1 LEDTYVSE
9 TEAKHHPS
17 SFRRNYFFVTPKAS
31 RLMYACHAELSIGVK
46 AMPAEVSRR
55 DFLFGAEAVVLA
67 AVLNRAYAG
76 VPADDLAGDE
86 EFWKKIRS
94 AYVPDAKILNL
105 NNGGVAPAPT
115 VVLNAEIEAIRYSNQ
130 LPAYRMWHDLEPGI
144 EDVRKRLARMW
155 DADPESIAITRN
167 ASESLQ
173 IAQFGLDLQPGD
185 EVLTT
190 SQDYPRMITT
200 WQQRERR
207 EKIVLRQLDF
217 AVPVKN
223 PADLV
228 RLYEQAI
235 TPRTRVIHVS
245 QVVFMTGQIFP
256 VKEICALARARG
268 ITSIVDGAH
277 AFAHVP
283 FQFSDIDCDFY
294 GASLHKWLSAPIG
307 TGVLYVRKDRI
318 EKHWALMAAPPSMD
332 KNIRKFEEIGTH
344 PAAMHNATLQALDF
358 HEQIGAERKFARLRY
373 LKNRWAECLSELPG
387 AQMLVGLDANQSGA
401 FGTIH
406 FETMEPGKLSEA
418 LLAKYNIL
426 VTPISGPDF
435 TGIRVSPNVYTS
447 TEEIDQFCSAVTA
460 IVPRA

>member
-1 LEDTYVSE
+1 MS
-9 TEAKHHPS
+9 
-17 SFRRNYFFVTPKAS
+17 
-31 RLMYACHAELSIGVK
+31 
-46 AMPAEVSRR
+46 AEVTRR
-55 DFLFGAEAVVLA
+55 DFLYGAEAVVLA
-67 AVLNRAYAG
+67 AALNRAYAH
-76 VPADDLAGDE
+76 VAPEDLAGDE
-86 EFWKKIRS
+86 EYWKKIRA
-94 AYVPDAKILNL
+94 AYARDPKLINL
-105 NNGGVAPAPT
+105 NNGGVAPSPNS
-115 VVLNAEIEAIRYSNQ
+115 VLEAEIEAIRYSNQ

-144 EDVRKRLARMW
+144 EEVRKKLARMW
-155 DADPESIAITRN
+155 NADPECIAITRN

-207 EKIVLRQLDF
+207 EKIVLKQLNYD
-217 AVPVKN
+217 VPARN
-223 PADLV
+223 SADLL
-228 RLYEQAI
+228 RMFQQGI

-245 QVVFMTGQIFP
+245 QVVFMTGQIMP

-283 FQFSDIDCDFY
+283 FQFSDLDCDFY

-307 TGVLYVRKDRI
+307 TGMLYVRKDRI

-344 PAAMHNATLQALDF
+344 PAAMHNATLQALEF
-358 HEQIGAERKFARLRY
+358 HDQIGAERKFERLRY
-373 LKNRWAECLSELPG
+373 LKNRWAERLSKVPG
-387 AQMLVGLDANQSGA
+387 AKVLVELDPNQSGA

-406 FETMEPGKLSEA
+406 FDTIEPAKLSDA
-418 LLAKYNIL
+418 LLSKYNIF
-426 VTPISGPDF
+426 VVPIKGPGFD
-435 TGIRVSPNVYTS
+435 GIRVSSNVYTS
-447 TEEIDQFCSAVTA
+447 PGEIDQFCAAVES

>member
-1 LEDTYVSE
+1 M
-9 TEAKHHPS
+9 PS
-17 SFRRNYFFVTPKAS
+17 
-31 RLMYACHAELSIGVK
+31 
-46 AMPAEVSRR
+46 EVSRR
-55 DFLFGAEAVVLA
+55 EFLRGVEGIVMA
-67 AVLNRAYAG
+67 AALNRAYAN
-76 VPADDLAGDE
+76 VAPEAIADDE
-86 EFWKKIRS
+86 KFWSQIRS
-94 AYVPDAKILNL
+94 AYTRDPQLINF

-115 VVLNAEIEAIRYSNQ
+115 AVLDAEIEAIRYSNQ
-130 LPAYRMWHDLEPGI
+130 LPAYRMWHDLEPNI
-144 EDVRKRLARMW
+144 ENVRKRLASMW
-155 DADPESIAITRN
+155 NADPECIAITRN

-173 IAQFGLDLQPGD
+173 IAQFGLDLKPGD

-207 EKIVLRQLDF
+207 EKIVLKQLDF

-223 PADLV
+223 PSDLV
-228 RLYEQAI
+228 RLYELGI
-235 TPRTRVIHVS
+235 TPRTKVIHVS

-294 GASLHKWLSAPIG
+294 GASLHKWLSAPVG
-307 TGVLYVRKDRI
+307 TGMLYVRKDRI
-318 EKHWALMAAPPSMD
+318 EKHWALMAAPESMD

-344 PAAMHNATLQALDF
+344 PAAMHNATLQALEF

-373 LKNRWAECLSELPG
+373 LKQHWAERLTQIPG
-387 AQMLVGLDANQSGA
+387 AKMLVGLDANQSGA

-406 FETMEPGKLSEA
+406 FDSIEPGKLADA
-418 LLAKYNIL
+418 LLNKYNIV
-426 VTPISGPDF
+426 VTPIVAPSLN
-435 TGIRVSPNVYTS
+435 GIRVSANVYTS
-447 TEEIDQFCSAVTA
+447 PQEIDQFCDAVA
-460 IVPRA
+460 AVVPHA

>member
-1 LEDTYVSE
+1 MS
-9 TEAKHHPS
+9 
-17 SFRRNYFFVTPKAS
+17 
-31 RLMYACHAELSIGVK
+31 AEIN
-46 AMPAEVSRR
+46 RR
-55 DFLFGAEAVVLA
+55 DFLLGAEAVVLA
-67 AVLNRAYAG
+67 GFLNRAYAH
-76 VPADDLAGDE
+76 VPAEAVAEDE

-94 AYVPDAKILNL
+94 AYVPDPKLINL

-115 VVLNAEIEAIRYSNQ
+115 SVLEAEIEAIRYSNQ
-130 LPAYRMWHDLEPGI
+130 LPAYRMWHDLEPNI
-144 EDVRKRLARMW
+144 EDVRKKLAHMW
-155 DADPESIAITRN
+155 NADPECIAITRN

-207 EKIVLRQLDF
+207 EKIVLKQLNF
-217 AVPVKN
+217 SVPVKN

-228 RLYEQAI
+228 GLYEQAI

-256 VKEICALARARG
+256 IKEICALARARG

-283 FQFSDIDCDFY
+283 FEFSDIDCDFY

-307 TGVLYVRKDRI
+307 TGMLYVRKDRI
-318 EKHWALMAAPPSMD
+318 EKHWALMAAPESMD

-344 PAAMHNATLQALDF
+344 PAAMHNATLQALEF
-358 HEQIGAERKFARLRY
+358 HEQIGAERKSARLRY
-373 LKNRWAECLSELPG
+373 LKNRWAERLSKVPG
-387 AQMLVGLDANQSGA
+387 AQVLVGLDANQSGA

-406 FETMEPGKLSEA
+406 FDTIDPGKLSED
-418 LLAKYNIL
+418 LLSKHNIL
-426 VTPISGPDF
+426 VTPISGPSLN
-435 TGIRVSPNVYTS
+435 GIRVSANVYTS
-447 TEEIDQFCSAVTA
+447 AEEIDKFCGAVEA

>member
-1 LEDTYVSE
+1 MS
-9 TEAKHHPS
+9 
-17 SFRRNYFFVTPKAS
+17 
-31 RLMYACHAELSIGVK
+31 
-46 AMPAEVSRR
+46 AEVNRR
-55 DFLFGAEAVVLA
+55 DFLRGAEAIVLA
-67 AVLNRAYAG
+67 AFLNRAYAG
-76 VPADDLAGDE
+76 VSPEALAGDE
-86 EFWKKIRS
+86 DFWKQIRS
-94 AYVPDAKILNL
+94 AYGRDPKILNL

-115 VVLNAEIEAIRYSNQ
+115 AVLDAEIEAIRYSNQ

-144 EDVRKRLARMW
+144 EDVRKKLARMW
-155 DADPESIAITRN
+155 DADPECIAITRN

-207 EKIVLRQLDF
+207 EKIVLKQLDF
-217 AVPVKN
+217 SAPVKN

-228 RLYEQAI
+228 RLFEQGI

-256 VKEICALARARG
+256 VKEICALARSRG

-307 TGVLYVRKDRI
+307 TGMLYVRKDRI

-344 PAAMHNATLQALDF
+344 PAAMHNATLQALEF

-373 LKNRWAECLSELPG
+373 LKNRWAERLSQLPG
-387 AQMLVGLDANQSGA
+387 ARMLVGLDPNQSGA

-406 FETMEPGKLSEA
+406 FDTIEPGKLGDA
-418 LLAKYNIL
+418 LLAKYNIF
-426 VTPISGPDF
+426 VTPITGPGF
-435 TGIRVSPNVYTS
+435 NGIRVSSNVYTS
-447 TEEIDQFCSAVTA
+447 TEEIDQFCDAVAA
-460 IVPRA
+460 IVPRS